1 MSLNQKSSKK
11 YYLRGKRERKDEDYI
26 ILYNITFSNRLS
38 SFKRNKY
45 DLKKDFIDEDLN
57 YFSSKK
63 KRNLDDEKLS
73 IEKNSIPHSNITNYS
88 SQFYENTNNN
98 ISKREKTKKK
108 KKVKIPLFK
117 YFKNENNEK
126 IQFKCYPDFY
136 FNCKNVNDDI
146 KKSIWNDFDHDV
158 ETDNEQREHEYKKM
172 IKFLE
177 STFDIIQNSN
187 EDFSKKLSRKLIFS
201 NLK

>member
-11 YYLRGKRERKDEDYI
+11 YYLRGKRERKDDDFS

-63 KRNLDDEKLS
+63 KRNLDDAKFSTEK
-73 IEKNSIPHSNITNYS
+73 KSIPHSNITNYS
-88 SQFYENTNNN
+88 SQFYDNSDNN
-98 ISKREKTKKK
+98 ISKREKRKMK

-158 ETDNEQREHEYKKM
+158 ETDNEQREHEFKKM

-177 STFDIIQNSN
+177 NTFDSIHNSN
-187 EDFSKKLSRKLIFS
+187 EDFKKKLSRKLIFE
-201 NLK
+201 N

>member
-1 MSLNQKSSKK
+1 M
-11 YYLRGKRERKDEDYI
+11 
-26 ILYNITFSNRLS
+26 
-38 SFKRNKY
+38 
-45 DLKKDFIDEDLN
+45 
-57 YFSSKK
+57 
-63 KRNLDDEKLS
+63 S

-98 ISKREKTKKK
+98 ISKREKTKMK

>member
-38 SFKRNKY
+38 SFKRNKFN
-45 DLKKDFIDEDLN
+45 LKKDFNEKDFNNI
-57 YFSSKK
+57 SSKK

-88 SQFYENTNNN
+88 SQFYDNSDNN
-98 ISKREKTKKK
+98 ISKREKRKMK

-158 ETDNEQREHEYKKM
+158 ETDNEQREHEFKKM

-177 STFDIIQNSN
+177 NTFDSIHNSN
-187 EDFSKKLSRKLIFS
+187 EDFKKKLSRKLIFE
-201 NLK
+201 N

>member
-1 MSLNQKSSKK
+1 MSLNQKPSKK
-11 YYLRGKRERKDEDYI
+11 YYLRGKRERKDEDFI

-88 SQFYENTNNN
+88 SHFYENTDNN
-98 ISKREKTKKK
+98 ISKREKTKMK

-136 FNCKNVNDDI
+136 LNCKNVNDDI
-146 KKSIWNDFDHDV
+146 KKSILNDFDNDV
-158 ETDNEQREHEYKKM
+158 ETDYEQREHEYEKM

-187 EDFSKKLSRKLIFS
+187 EDFTKKLSRKLIFS